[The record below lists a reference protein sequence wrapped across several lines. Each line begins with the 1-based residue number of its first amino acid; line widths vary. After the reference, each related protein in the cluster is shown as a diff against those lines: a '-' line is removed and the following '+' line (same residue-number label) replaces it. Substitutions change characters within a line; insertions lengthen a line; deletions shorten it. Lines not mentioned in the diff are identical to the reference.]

1 VGYDSGRRFT
11 MQMKLP
17 NVLSVFLAG
26 VLTAASVAPVAA
38 QTKPDAG
45 SMPKVGDVAPDFT
58 LKYFDGKESKDVSL
72 SQYRG
77 KKNVVLG
84 FFIFAFTGG

>member
-1 VGYDSGRRFT
+1 VGYDSVRRFT

-17 NVLSVFLAG
+17 NLLSVFLAG

-38 QTKPDAG
+38 QTKPEAA
-45 SMPKVGDVAPDFT
+45 SMPKVGEVAPDFK
-58 LKYFDGKESKDVSL
+58 LKYFDGNDLKEVSL